1 MSARDDAIK
10 ALAKVADDWGWKGG
24 KKGELTGGEFFQR
37 LSSAQNSPNNVKKYN
52 SMQAA
57 YRRGYRQLR
66 EWNPWVE
73 DEVAVEHYMKQFKEL
88 EDAGVPRRFTGKIVQ
103 AVEGRGDYIGEVP
116 ELSGAN
122 LSRLMSPMT
131 DAQRETFLQL
141 LPRWTGTLEQAA
153 SAAKKLYRKPPR

>member
-24 KKGELTGGEFFQR
+24 KPGEITGGEFFQR
-37 LSSAQNSPNNVKKYN
+37 LLSAQNSPNNVKKYN

-57 YRRGYRQLR
+57 YRRGLRQLR
-66 EWNPWVE
+66 KNRFLVT
-73 DEVAVEHYMKQFKEL
+73 DEVEVEHFMKQFKEL
-88 EDAGVPRRFTGKIVQ
+88 EDAGVPRRFTGKIVR
-103 AVEGRGDYIGEVP
+103 AVDMRGDYIGEVP

-122 LSRLMSPMT
+122 LSKIMSPMT
-131 DAQRETFLQL
+131 DAQRETFLSL

-153 SAAKKLYRKPPR
+153 NAAKKLYRR